1 MTRYSD
7 VVIIGG
13 GLAGLTLA
21 LQLRQTLPTLSVTV
35 LERHRYPVPE
45 TTFKVGESMVEVS
58 SWYLREILGLGN
70 HLMESHLPKFG
81 LRFFMS
87 NSDNRD
93 MGCRPEFGPLSSS
106 ENIPNKPKKH
116 LPGIHLPTYNIDR
129 GCLENH
135 LLECCR
141 ETDVEVL
148 EACKVK
154 SLNLGNP
161 HELVADV
168 GTPDLKI
175 NSRWVIDATGRA
187 GFLARRFKLRQT
199 QGHEVNA
206 AWFRLAGRIDPDD
219 WTESAAYH
227 SRIRPGLRWL
237 STNHLMGEG
246 YWIWLIPLPSGA
258 TSVGIMADPNQHALE
273 QFNRFEKVLAW
284 LKPREPQLAEVV
296 SSVEHLDFHA
306 MKAKSYL
313 SRRTLSVDRWALCGE
328 SAFFVD
334 ALYSPGGDFIA
345 VGNTLITQMI
355 AADYAEDRLRF
366 AILARFGEGLLNGMF
381 QHYCGLY
388 QGNYALMGRPGTMLQ
403 KVAWD
408 TAVYFAYNV
417 LLFCNDHFCD
427 PGFHQMIKKENALLE
442 SLQQRMIHRF
452 KRYEAPRTSYA
463 GHFIDQACVDHVQSL
478 YLSSEDRLE
487 DADVLRARLKENID
501 ILEDFSNTIEEI
513 VR

>member
-1 MTRYSD
+1 MMRYSD

-21 LQLRQTLPTLSVTV
+21 LQLRQTLPSLSVTV
-35 LERHRYPVPE
+35 LERHRHPAPE

-58 SWYLREILGLGN
+58 SWYLRETLGLGD
-70 HLMESHLPKFG
+70 HLLASHLPKFG

-87 NSDNRD
+87 DSDNRD
-93 MGCRPEFGPLSSS
+93 LGCRPEYGLLR
-106 ENIPNKPKKH
+106 IPEDIPTKPKMN
-116 LPGIHLPTYNIDR
+116 LPGIHLPTYNVDR
-129 GCLENH
+129 GRLENH

-141 ETDVEVL
+141 KIGAEVI

-154 SLNLGNP
+154 SLDLGDP
-161 HELVADV
+161 HEFVA
-168 GTPDLKI
+168 GTSTSDLKI
-175 NSRWVIDATGRA
+175 NARWVIDATGRA
-187 GFLARRFKLRQT
+187 GFLARRLKLRQT

-206 AWFRLAGRIDPDD
+206 AWFRIAGRIDPDH
-219 WTESAAYH
+219 WTKDAAYH
-227 SRIRPGLRWL
+227 DRTRPGLRWL
-237 STNHLMGEG
+237 STNHLMGDG

-258 TSVGIMADPNQHALE
+258 TSVGIMADPNLHALE
-273 QFNRFEKVLAW
+273 QLNRFEKVLTW
-284 LKPREPQLAEVV
+284 LRRPEPQLAETV
-296 SSVEHLDFHA
+296 SSCEHLDFHA
-306 MKAKSYL
+306 MKARSYL
-313 SRRTLSVDRWALCGE
+313 SRRTLSADRWALCGE

-355 AADYAEDRLRF
+355 AADYAEDRLRL
-366 AILARFGEGLLNGMF
+366 AILSRFGEGLLNGMF
-381 QHYCGLY
+381 RHYCGLY
-388 QGNYALMGRPGTMLQ
+388 HGNYALMGRPGTMLQ

-452 KRYEAPRTSYA
+452 KRYEAPRSSYA
-463 GHFIDQACVDHVQSL
+463 GHFIDQACVAHVQSL
-478 YLSSEDRLE
+478 YLSSENRLE
-487 DADVLRARLKENID
+487 DADVLKTRLKENID

>member
-58 SWYLREILGLGN
+58 SWYLRETLGLGD
-70 HLMESHLPKFG
+70 HLLASHLPKFG

-93 MGCRPEFGPLSSS
+93 LGCRPEYGLLR
-106 ENIPNKPKKH
+106 IPEDMPTKPKMN
-116 LPGIHLPTYNIDR
+116 LPGIHLPTYNVDR
-129 GCLENH
+129 GRLENY
-135 LLECCR
+135 LLKRCR

-154 SLNLGNP
+154 RLNFGDP
-161 HELVADV
+161 HELVADAS
-168 GTPDLKI
+168 TSDLKI
-175 NSRWVIDATGRA
+175 NARWVIDATGRA
-187 GFLARRFKLRQT
+187 GFLARRLKLRQT
-199 QGHEVNA
+199 QAHAVNA
-206 AWFRLAGRIDPDD
+206 AWFRLAGRIDPDH
-219 WTESAAYH
+219 WTEDAAYH
-227 SRIRPGLRWL
+227 RRTRPGLRWL
-237 STNHLMGEG
+237 STNHLMGDG

-273 QFNRFEKVLAW
+273 QFNRFEKVLTW
-284 LKPREPQLAEVV
+284 LKPREPQLAKVV
-296 SSVEHLDFHA
+296 SSFEHLDFHA
-306 MKAKSYL
+306 MKARSYL

-355 AADYAEDRLRF
+355 AADHAEDRLRF
-366 AILARFGEGLLNGMF
+366 AILSRFGEELLNGMYRQYF
-381 QHYCGLY
+381 GLY
-388 QGNYALMGRPGTMLQ
+388 HGNYMLMDNPGAMLQ

-417 LLFCNDHFCD
+417 LLFCNDRFCD

-452 KRYEAPRTSYA
+452 KRYEAPRSSYA
-463 GHFIDQACVDHVQSL
+463 GHFIDQACVEAVQSL

-487 DADVLRARLKENID
+487 AADVLKVRLEENIK
-501 ILEDFSNTIEEI
+501 ILESFSNTIEEI

>member
-58 SWYLREILGLGN
+58 SWYLRETLGLGD
-70 HLMESHLPKFG
+70 HLLASHLPKFG

-93 MGCRPEFGPLSSS
+93 LGCRPEYGLLR
-106 ENIPNKPKKH
+106 IPEDMPTKPKMN

-129 GCLENH
+129 GRLENH

-141 ETDVEVL
+141 KIGAEVI

-154 SLNLGNP
+154 SLNLGDP
-161 HELVADV
+161 HELVTD
-168 GTPDLKI
+168 TSMPNSKLR
-175 NSRWVIDATGRA
+175 SRWIIDATGRA
-187 GFLARRFKLRQT
+187 GFLARRLKLRQT
-199 QGHEVNA
+199 REHEVNA
-206 AWFRLAGRIDPDD
+206 AWFRLAGRIDPDCWSED
-219 WTESAAYH
+219 TAYH
-227 SRIRPGLRWL
+227 DRTRPGLRWL
-237 STNHLMGEG
+237 STNHLMGDG

-258 TSVGIMADPNQHALE
+258 TSVGIMADPNRHALE
-273 QFNRFEKVLAW
+273 QLNRFEKVLTW
-284 LKPREPQLAEVV
+284 LKRREPQLAEVV
-296 SSVEHLDFHA
+296 SSMEHLDFHA
-306 MKAKSYL
+306 MKARSYL
-313 SRRTLSVDRWALCGE
+313 CRRTLSADRWALCGE

-355 AADYAEDRLRF
+355 AADYAEDRLRL
-366 AILARFGEGLLNGMF
+366 AILARFGEGLLKGMF
-381 QHYCGLY
+381 RHYFGLY
-388 QGNYALMGRPGTMLQ
+388 HGNYALMGRPGTMLQ

-442 SLQQRMIHRF
+442 SLQQRMIHHF
-452 KRYEAPRTSYA
+452 KRYESPRNSYA
-463 GHFIDQACVDHVQSL
+463 GYFIDQAYVEHVQSL

-487 DADVLRARLKENID
+487 DVDVLKARLKENID
-501 ILEDFSNTIEEI
+501 ILEDFSKTIEEI

>member
-1 MTRYSD
+1 MTRYFD

-21 LQLRQTLPTLSVTV
+21 LQLRQTLPSLSVTV

-58 SWYLREILGLGN
+58 SWYLRETLGLGD
-70 HLMESHLPKFG
+70 HLLASHLPKFG
-81 LRFFMS
+81 LRFFMN

-93 MGCRPEFGPLSSS
+93 LGCRPEYGLLR
-106 ENIPNKPKKH
+106 IPEDMPTQPKMN

-129 GCLENH
+129 GRLENY

-141 ETDVEVL
+141 KIGTEVI

-154 SLNLGNP
+154 SLNLGDP
-161 HELVADV
+161 HELVADAS
-168 GTPDLKI
+168 TSDLKI
-175 NSRWVIDATGRA
+175 NARWVIDATGRA
-187 GFLARRFKLRQT
+187 GFLARRLKLRQT
-199 QGHEVNA
+199 QGHTVNA
-206 AWFRLAGRIDPDD
+206 AWFRLAGRIDPDH
-219 WTESAAYH
+219 WTEDAAYH
-227 SRIRPGLRWL
+227 SRTRPGLRWL
-237 STNHLMGEG
+237 STNHLMGDG

-258 TSVGIMADPNQHALE
+258 TSVGIMADPNLHALE
-273 QFNRFEKVLAW
+273 QLNRFEKVLTW
-284 LKPREPQLAEVV
+284 LKPREPQLSEVV
-296 SSVEHLDFHA
+296 SSIEHLDFHA
-306 MKAKSYL
+306 MKARSYL

-328 SAFFVD
+328 SAFFID

-345 VGNTLITQMI
+345 VGNTLITQMV

-366 AILARFGEGLLNGMF
+366 AILAKFGEELLNGMYR
-381 QHYCGLY
+381 HYCGLY
-388 QGNYALMGRPGTMLQ
+388 HGNYALMGRPGTMLQ

-417 LLFCNDHFCD
+417 LLFCNDYFCD
-427 PGFHQMIKKENALLE
+427 PRFHQMIKKENALLE

-452 KRYEAPRTSYA
+452 KRYEAPRNSYA
-463 GHFIDQACVDHVQSL
+463 GHFIDQACVEAVQSL
-478 YLSSEDRLE
+478 YLSSKDRLE
-487 DADVLRARLKENID
+487 DADVLKVRLEENIK
-501 ILEDFSNTIEEI
+501 ILESFSNTIEEI

>member
-1 MTRYSD
+1 MTRSSD

-21 LQLRQTLPTLSVTV
+21 LQLRQMLPTLSVIV

-58 SWYLREILGLGN
+58 SWYLRETLGLGD
-70 HLMESHLPKFG
+70 HLIKSHLPKFG

-87 NSDNRD
+87 NSDNTD
-93 MGCRPEFGPLSSS
+93 LGCRPEYGLLRIP
-106 ENIPNKPKKH
+106 EDIPNESKGT

-129 GCLENH
+129 GRLENY

-141 ETDVEVL
+141 KIGVEVI

-154 SLNLGNP
+154 RLNLGDP
-161 HELVADV
+161 HELVTDASIS
-168 GTPDLKI
+168 DLKI
-175 NSRWVIDATGRA
+175 NARWVIDATGRA
-187 GFLARRFKLRQT
+187 GFLARRLKLRQT

-206 AWFRLAGRIDPDD
+206 AWFRIAGRIDPDR
-219 WTESAAYH
+219 WTEDAAYH
-227 SRIRPGLRWL
+227 SRTRPGLRWL
-237 STNHLMGEG
+237 STNHLMGDG

-258 TSVGIMADPNQHALE
+258 TSIGIMADPNQYALE
-273 QFNRFEKVLAW
+273 QLNRFEKVLTW
-284 LKPREPQLAEVV
+284 LRAREPQLAEVI
-296 SSVEHLDFHA
+296 SSVEPLDFHA
-306 MKAKSYL
+306 MKARSYL
-313 SRRTLSVDRWALCGE
+313 SRRTLSADRWALCGE

-355 AADYAEDRLRF
+355 ATDFAADRLQ
-366 AILARFGEGLLNGMF
+366 LAMLAKFGEGLLNGMF
-381 QHYCGLY
+381 RHYCGLY
-388 QGNYALMGRPGTMLQ
+388 HGNYALMGRPGTMLQ

-427 PGFHQMIKKENALLE
+427 PGFHQKIKKENALLE

-452 KRYEAPRTSYA
+452 KRYEARRNSYV
-463 GHFIDQACVDHVQSL
+463 GHFIDQACVDAVQSL

-487 DADVLRARLKENID
+487 DADGLKVRLAENLK
-501 ILEDFSNTIEEI
+501 ILESFSNTIEEI
-513 VR
+513 VK